1 MCHIKNIFICI
12 ALLVCTLAHS
22 QSVKDT
28 LFFGNGSIIIGE
40 LKSIKLGVVTFDPDD
55 ANDITVQLRKLRTI
69 AGRMKIFRIET
80 VAHNLYF
87 GFLIP
92 DTAKNRVKIKTESDT
107 ISIDIE
113 NISVMY
119 AFEKTVARRFSGSA
133 GIGYSYTRSSGF
145 GRFNFDA
152 TLRYTSRKT
161 ESSISTSG
169 IYTIYDTLFS
179 RDQENIQVKINYY
192 FLRNWFLTAFVAY
205 QRNLE
210 LGLQRRYQQGLGIGN
225 KFLTHRHIYTWGRVG
240 VVINQEK
247 STENVSSGLLT
258 ELFGQLELNIFSF
271 DKPNIDVVLS
281 QSLYYSLTQAGRF
294 RNDGNLSVKWEIFD
308 DFDISL
314 EPYNNYDSKPPVEG
328 SHKFDFGIVFG
339 INYTF

>member
-12 ALLVCTLAHS
+12 ALLVCTLARS

-161 ESSISTSG
+161 ES
-169 IYTIYDTLFS
+169 
-179 RDQENIQVKINYY
+179 
-192 FLRNWFLTAFVAY
+192 AY
-205 QRNLE
+205 
-210 LGLQRRYQQGLGIGN
+210 I
-225 KFLTHRHIYTWGRVG
+225 TH
-240 VVINQEK
+240 
-247 STENVSSGLLT
+247 
-258 ELFGQLELNIFSF
+258 
-271 DKPNIDVVLS
+271 
-281 QSLYYSLTQAGRF
+281 LTQY
-294 RNDGNLSVKWEIFD
+294 LHQT
-308 DFDISL
+308 
-314 EPYNNYDSKPPVEG
+314 VETVG
-328 SHKFDFGIVFG
+328 
-339 INYTF
+339 